1 MNQKKIVTMEEENFE
16 LGKFYFAIQERKVLG
31 TLCTLAERV
40 VYVGENNFMTRENE
54 VKHKN
59 NYKIIYEY

>member
-1 MNQKKIVTMEEENFE
+1 MKEESFE
-16 LGKFYFAIQERKVLG
+16 LGKFYFAIKERNVLG